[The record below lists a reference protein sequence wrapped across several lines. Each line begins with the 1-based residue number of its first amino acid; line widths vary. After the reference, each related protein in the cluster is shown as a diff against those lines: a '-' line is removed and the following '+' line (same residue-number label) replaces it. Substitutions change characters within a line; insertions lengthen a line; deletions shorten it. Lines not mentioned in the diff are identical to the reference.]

1 MYRSVKGTSSSL
13 GSSSVASLASISA
26 ISFPA
31 SPLCAG
37 IHTSNLTQKFSASLT
52 ALCFNIG
59 IRASAII
66 TLVGVLFLYP
76 IAVLIPCERAVFI
89 SGPLVSEQIYLMTS
103 FAFSILPRITTTCR
117 SMLALL
123 SKLTPRNLASGPV
136 VYTAISSA
144 NCNIPTPS
152 ASHSAMNLVILLG
165 HPLLS
170 SFSTRIS
177 GITLSYAEA
186 TSRKAAIVYPPL
198 YIVLLTSAN
207 SFTKLL

>member
-123 SKLTPRNLASGPV
+123 SKLTPRNLAS
-136 VYTAISSA
+136 
-144 NCNIPTPS
+144 